1 MFRFRTLISLLL
13 VIVATL
19 LVSCS
24 SPQASIPTTYSL
36 EKIVQLQRM
45 AVPLEEYRAKMST
58 LAQFIGDRNW
68 TDTRTFIHGPLGQ
81 LRKEMLS
88 LSRSLLP
95 KDQGKATELARETFT
110 HFEQIDIAAKEKS
123 LDLAQFHYQAAV
135 KSLDSFLNLIPTTA
149 S

>member
-1 MFRFRTLISLLL
+1 MFRFRALISLLL
-13 VIVATL
+13 VIVATFI
-19 LVSCS
+19 VSCS
-24 SPQASIPTTYSL
+24 SPQASAPTTYSP
-36 EKIVQLQRM
+36 ETIAQLQRL
-45 AVPLEEYRAKMST
+45 ATPLEDSRAKMSA
-58 LAQFIGDRNW
+58 LAEFIGDRNW

-95 KDQGKATELARETFT
+95 GDRGKATELARETFT

-123 LDLAQFHYQAAV
+123 LDLAQFHYRAAV
-135 KSLDSFLNLIPTTA
+135 KSFDAFLNLIP